1 MPVINGSAEL
11 ICHKRSSILLGAATS
26 YSNPLVRSIVS
37 SLKYERIHAAGEFL
51 GLLLARY
58 VWQTGI
64 NISDYAIVPMPIHAF
79 RKYTRG
85 YNQADKIA
93 ESFARRIS
101 CPVFSSMLIR
111 TRHTKSQTQFRLEE
125 RVQSVRDTFAVVD
138 LDRIAG
144 RRILLVDDVVTTG
157 ATMQAGAACLKS
169 AGAKHVVGLAV
180 AKA

>member
-1 MPVINGSAEL
+1 MFPPLCAGCSAHLSGGCAVCSSCVRSISLHSSFFCGYCRARVPVINGSAEL

-111 TRHTKSQTQFRLEE
+111 TRHTKSQP
-125 RVQSVRDTFAVVD
+125 
-138 LDRIAG
+138 
-144 RRILLVDDVVTTG
+144 LLP
-157 ATMQAGAACLKS
+157 A
-169 AGAKHVVGLAV
+169 
-180 AKA
+180 